1 MFVTASTEKLS
12 ESIAGQTERNGVIQL
27 TEW

>member
-12 ESIAGQTERNGVIQL
+12 ESIASQTERNGVIQL